1 VNNDR
6 VSDANEDSMIRFL
19 GIAAALLGA
28 CLAGSPAGVGQQ
40 LEQSDFDRFFR
51 PPAEYANDF
60 GEYRSPLKFYD
71 GSEVKTAEDW
81 QRRRSEILDRWHQI
95 MGPWPPLI
103 EKPNIE
109 YVKQQRRENFTQHH
123 VVIEMA
129 PDLMH
134 PAILLVPDGEGPFPA
149 VVVPF
154 YWAETGAGLPRE
166 PGGPQPTGAIF
177 GYELTKRGFVTLSLG
192 FPGSLYYPSKEHLQ
206 LQPLSALAYV
216 AANCHTALAN
226 LPEVDPDRI
235 GIVGH
240 SYGGKWAMFASCL
253 YDKFACAAWSDG
265 GVVFDE
271 KRGNVNYWEP
281 WYLGYESGQPQRQ
294 AGIPNQDNPRTGA
307 YRQLVEQG
315 LDLHEL
321 HALLAPRP
329 FLVSGGAEDRPERW
343 KALNHAIAVNKLL
356 GYTDRVAMTNR
367 EGHSPTLE
375 SNGQIY
381 LFFERFLQS
390 KND

>member
-1 VNNDR
+1 
-6 VSDANEDSMIRFL
+6 
-19 GIAAALLGA
+19 
-28 CLAGSPAGVGQQ
+28 
-40 LEQSDFDRFFR
+40 
-51 PPAEYANDF
+51 
-60 GEYRSPLKFYD
+60 
-71 GSEVKTAEDW
+71 
-81 QRRRSEILDRWHQI
+81 
-95 MGPWPPLI
+95 MGPWPSLI
-103 EKPNIE
+103 EKPKIE
-109 YVKQQRRENFTQHH
+109 YVKKERREDFTQHH
-123 VVIEMA
+123 VVVEMA
-129 PDLMH
+129 PDLTH

-166 PGGPQPTGAIF
+166 PDQPRPTGATF
-177 GYELTKRGFVTLSLG
+177 GYQLTKRGFVTLSLG
-192 FPGSLYYPSKEHLQ
+192 FPSSLYYPNKERLQ

-265 GVVFDE
+265 GIVFDE
-271 KRGNVNYWEP
+271 KRANVNYWEP
-281 WYLGYESGQPQRQ
+281 WYLGYE
-294 AGIPNQDNPRTGA
+294 TGKRA
-307 YRQLVEQG
+307 TPGR
-315 LDLHEL
+315 H
-321 HALLAPRP
+321 PRP
-329 FLVSGGAEDRPERW
+329 RQSANRCVQGARGGRARSARTARADGTAAVFWFPAASEDRPERW

-356 GYTDRVAMTNR
+356 GYANRVAMTNR

-375 SNGQIY
+375 SNEQIY
-381 LFFERFLQS
+381 LFFETFLKS